1 MFMQLFPI
9 ILFLI
14 LLLSGVPIAFALLL
28 PPLICL
34 LAAGD
39 FFSLQILVQRLY
51 SGVDDFI
58 LLAIPFFIL
67 AGDLMDRGNLTTRLV
82 KFSGVLVGRL
92 RGGLGI
98 SNVVASMFFGGIT
111 GSAVADTSAI
121 GSVLIPAMQQ
131 DGYDDDFSC
140 AVTASSSVIGP
151 IIPPSCQMVVYAVT
165 VGVSTGGLFA
175 AGMIPGILV
184 GFALIILTYIIS
196 VKRRYP
202 KREEPVTSQEFWA
215 ELWRATS
222 VLLMPIIIL
231 GGMFSGLFTATE
243 AAVVAAGYGM
253 VLTVIIMRNIKIRD
267 IPGVLVHSM
276 VTSGFVLL
284 LIASARVFLYYLT
297 IYDVPQIIGKFI
309 VSVSG
314 GRPMVF
320 LLIVNII
327 LIILGMMVE
336 SGALIIILGP
346 ILAPVAE
353 TLGIDPLHFGIVFCM
368 NTAIG
373 LATPPVGSCLFVSS
387 ALSGVS
393 LDQISRAVIPFIIV
407 EILVLLA
414 VTYLPGVAMFMPG
427 VLGYR

>member
-9 ILFLI
+9 ILFLMF
-14 LLLSGVPIAFALLL
+14 LLAGVPIAFALLL
-28 PPLICL
+28 PPLIGL
-34 LAAGD
+34 LVAGD
-39 FFSLQILVQRLY
+39 FLSLQILVQRLF

-58 LLAIPFFIL
+58 LLALPFFIL
-67 AGDLMDRGNLTTRLV
+67 AGDLMDHGKLTTRLV

-131 DGYDDDFSC
+131 DGYDADFSC

-175 AGMIPGILV
+175 AGMIPGIFV
-184 GFALIILTYIIS
+184 GFALMFVTYIIS

-202 KREEPVTSQEFWA
+202 KREEPVTSLEFWT
-215 ELWRATS
+215 EFWRAIS

-231 GGMFSGLFTATE
+231 GGLFSGVFTATE

-267 IPGVLVHSM
+267 IPGILVHSM

-297 IYDVPQIIGKFI
+297 IYDVPHNISNFI

-320 LLIVNII
+320 LLIVNIV
-327 LIILGMMVE
+327 LIVLGMMVE

-353 TLGIDPLHFGIVFCM
+353 TLGIDPLHFGIIFCM

-387 ALSGVS
+387 ALTGVS
-393 LDQISRAVIPFIIV
+393 LDRISRAVIPFIIA